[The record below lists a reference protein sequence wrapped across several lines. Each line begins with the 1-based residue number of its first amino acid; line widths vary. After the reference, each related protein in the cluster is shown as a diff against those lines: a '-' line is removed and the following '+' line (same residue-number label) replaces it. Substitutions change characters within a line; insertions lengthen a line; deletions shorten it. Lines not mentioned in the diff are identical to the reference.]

1 VKLVLIPA
9 AAAAAA
15 ALALVTSTT
24 AAPSPVQRGKQ
35 LYTEACSSCHGLS
48 LEGIAKRG
56 PKLRGVGAR
65 AADFYLR
72 TGRMPLDKPTD
83 EPLRGQPAFSRPEI
97 DALVAYVGS
106 FGGPSIPAV
115 NAAVGDLQAG
125 REAFT
130 DHCAGCHQVV
140 GEGGIVTR
148 ARVPRVSDVAPL
160 DVAEAV
166 RIGPYLMPP
175 FGQKLLPQ
183 HEVDSIARYLQYT
196 RHPDDRGGWA
206 IGHIGPV
213 PEGMVAWFI
222 GALALVLIAR
232 VLGQRNEI

>member
-1 VKLVLIPA
+1 MKLLVVS

-24 AAPSPVQRGKQ
+24 AATNSAERGKQ
-35 LYTEACSSCHGLS
+35 LYMESCSSCHGLA
-48 LEGIAKRG
+48 LQGIPNRG
-56 PKLRGVGAR
+56 PKLRGAGAL

-83 EPLRGQPAFSRPEI
+83 EPLRGKPAFSRPEI
-97 DALVAYVGS
+97 DALVAYIGS
-106 FGGPSIPAV
+106 FGGPPIPAV
-115 NAAVGDLQAG
+115 HPERGDLAAG
-125 REAFT
+125 REVFT
-130 DHCAGCHQVV
+130 AHCAGCHQVV

-148 ARVPRVSDVAPL
+148 ARVPRVSGVAPL

-166 RIGPYLMPP
+166 RMGPYLMPP
-175 FGQKLLPQ
+175 FGEKLLPQ
-183 HEVDSIARYLQYT
+183 HDVDSIARYLQYT
-196 RHPDDRGGWA
+196 NDPDDRGGWA

-232 VLGQRNEI
+232 TLGERNET

>member
-1 VKLVLIPA
+1 VKLLLLPA
-9 AAAAAA
+9 GAVAA
-15 ALALVTSTT
+15 ALVLVA
-24 AAPSPVQRGKQ
+24 AAPAANNPANRGKQ

-48 LEGIAKRG
+48 LEGIPNRG
-56 PKLRGVGAR
+56 PKLRGAGAL

-83 EPLRGQPAFSRPEI
+83 EPLREKPALSRPEI
-97 DALVAYVGS
+97 DALVAYIGS
-106 FGGPSIPAV
+106 FGGPPIPAV
-115 NAAVGDLQAG
+115 NAGRGDLAAG

-130 DHCAGCHQVV
+130 AHCAGCHQVV

-148 ARVPRVSDVAPL
+148 ARVPRVSGVAPL

-166 RIGPYLMPP
+166 RMGPYLMPP
-175 FGQKLLPQ
+175 FGEKTLPQ
-183 HEVDSIARYLQYT
+183 HEVDSIARYLQYAK
-196 RHPDDRGGWA
+196 HPDDRGGWA

-222 GALALVLIAR
+222 GALALVLLAR
-232 VLGQRNEI
+232 TLGERNET

>member
-1 VKLVLIPA
+1 MKLLVVS

-24 AAPSPVQRGKQ
+24 AATNSAERGKQ
-35 LYTEACSSCHGLS
+35 LYMESCSSCHGLA
-48 LEGIAKRG
+48 LQGIPNRG
-56 PKLRGVGAR
+56 PKLRGAGAL

-83 EPLRGQPAFSRPEI
+83 EPLRGKPAFSRAEI
-97 DALVAYVGS
+97 DALVAYIGS
-106 FGGPSIPAV
+106 FGGPPIPAV
-115 NAAVGDLQAG
+115 HPERGDLAAG
-125 REAFT
+125 REVFT
-130 DHCAGCHQVV
+130 AHCAGCHQVV

-148 ARVPRVSDVAPL
+148 ARVPRVSGVAPL

-166 RIGPYLMPP
+166 RMGPYLMPP
-175 FGQKLLPQ
+175 FGEKLLPQ
-183 HEVDSIARYLQYT
+183 HDVDSIARYLQYT
-196 RHPDDRGGWA
+196 NDPDDRGGWA

-232 VLGQRNEI
+232 TLGERNET

>member
-1 VKLVLIPA
+1 VKVLIVPA

-15 ALALVTSTT
+15 LVLVTTTT
-24 AAPSPVQRGKQ
+24 AATSPVQAGKQ
-35 LYTEACSSCHGLS
+35 LYIEACSSCHGLG

-56 PKLRGVGAR
+56 PRLRGVGAR

-83 EPLRGQPAFSRPEI
+83 EPQRGQPAFSRTEI
-97 DALVAYVGS
+97 RALVAFVGS
-106 FGGPSIPAV
+106 FGGPPIPGVHPERGNLA
-115 NAAVGDLQAG
+115 AG

-130 DHCAGCHQVV
+130 AHCAGCHQVV

-175 FGQKLLPQ
+175 FGERALPPQ
-183 HEVDSIARYLQYT
+183 EVNSIARYLQYT
-196 RHPDDRGGWA
+196 KHPDDRGGWA

-232 VLGQRNEI
+232 TLGERNET